1 MSQFVKKHVIV
12 FGIST
17 QDVASH
23 RAFAAKEHLN
33 FPILADSQKKVT
45 AEYDVLGANGMADR
59 VTFII
64 GPNGRIRQIDREVNA
79 EFQFRNHQLVS
90 SRHGKDLV
98 LALSNWKAMIGRTV
112 PNFSLP
118 DTQGRMASL
127 LQPGHKASV
136 LIYLSST
143 CPKDRMDT
151 EPLKQLADLC
161 QKSGVTVRGIT
172 IASSSINGRS
182 DPSFFKR
189 LSFPIMVDKGGVY
202 AHHFGVRRS
211 LTAYL
216 VASDG
221 HLLYIGGIGGNATA
235 ESPNSSIAVAIKD
248 YLAGKPV
255 PKSNFHTSGC
265 PI

>member
-1 MSQFVKKHVIV
+1 MSQFIKKHVIV
-12 FGIST
+12 FGISV
-17 QDVASH
+17 QDIASH

-45 AEYDVLGANGMADR
+45 AAYGVLGANGLADR

-79 EFQFRNHQLVS
+79 EFQFSNHQLVS

-98 LALSNWKAMIGRTV
+98 LALSNWKAQIGRPV

-118 DTQGRMASL
+118 DTQGQMVSL

-136 LIYLSST
+136 LITLSSR
-143 CPKDRMDT
+143 CPKDRLDT
-151 EPLKQLADLC
+151 GRLKQLADLC
-161 QKSGVTVRGIT
+161 QKSGVTIRGIT
-172 IASSSINGRS
+172 IASSSINGRN
-182 DPSFFKR
+182 DPSFFQR
-189 LSFPIMVDKGGVY
+189 LTFPVMADKGGVY
-202 AHHFGVRRS
+202 AHHFGARRS

-216 VASDG
+216 VASNG
-221 HLLYIGGIGGNATA
+221 RLLYIGGIGGDTA
-235 ESPNSSIAVAIKD
+235 ADSPHSSIAAAIKA

-255 PKSNFHTSGC
+255 PKSNTHTSGC